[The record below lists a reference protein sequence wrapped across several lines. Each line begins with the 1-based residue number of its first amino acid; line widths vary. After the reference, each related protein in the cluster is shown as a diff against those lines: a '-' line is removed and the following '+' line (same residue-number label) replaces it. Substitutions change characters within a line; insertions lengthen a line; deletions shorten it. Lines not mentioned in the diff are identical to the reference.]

1 MVRSRWSINSSDV
14 LSLYALAGGLLA
26 DANVIMFQ
34 RPLSQLLLTLLL
46 ITAVSGCSL
55 VLPEVMH
62 QPLVHNPF
70 PQFSKIA
77 VLPFFN
83 QSNEP
88 TVDGRQFALDYFAE
102 LQSIPGFEV
111 VPVGVAERTA
121 KELGIDLADAE
132 SRRYLANQLGVDV
145 IVIGTVTDY
154 SPYYPPRC
162 GIRVDWYAAN
172 AGFHEIPAGYG
183 LPWGTPQEEYIPE
196 SLVFEA
202 EMALARKQLDTQS
215 PNYEPPRPAMQAM
228 PNAMPRPSEPRPF
241 PMQENQNTSESGAD
255 EFMHEELP
263 APDATTANK
272 PVVFDAPLDE
282 TKVISPDSVTT
293 GPIGTVEKKSG
304 MISLPPSWPDAR
316 GFTPPGPMPRR
327 PELKSFDGPVISHT
341 RIFNASDT
349 EFTAALASYVGF
361 KDDARVGG
369 WESYLDRSDDFI
381 RFCCHLHLTEMLSA
395 RGGGGESRVVRR
407 WSPSR

>member
-1 MVRSRWSINSSDV
+1 M
-14 LSLYALAGGLLA
+14 
-26 DANVIMFQ
+26 
-34 RPLSQLLLTLLL
+34 
-46 ITAVSGCSL
+46 

-70 PQFSKIA
+70 PQFSKVA

-102 LQSIPGFEV
+102 LQSVPGFEV

-121 KELGIDLADAE
+121 KELGIDLANAE

-145 IVIGTVTDY
+145 IVIGTVTDF

-162 GIRVDWYAAN
+162 GMRVDWYAAN

-196 SLVFEA
+196 NLVFEA
-202 EMALARKQLDTQS
+202 EMALARKQLETQS
-215 PNYEPPRPAMQAM
+215 PDYEPPRPAMQAM
-228 PNAMPRPSEPRPF
+228 PDAKPMPSEPRPF
-241 PMQENQNTSESGAD
+241 PMRKNEGKAEAGAK
-255 EFMHEELP
+255 EFMQEELP
-263 APDATTANK
+263 APEATTVNK
-272 PVVFDAPLDE
+272 PVTFEAPIDE

-293 GPIGTVEKKSG
+293 GPIGTDEKNSG
-304 MISLPPSWPDAR
+304 MISLPTNWPDAR
-316 GFTPPGPMPRR
+316 GFTPPGPTPMR
-327 PELKSFDGPVISHT
+327 PALKRFDGPVISHT

-361 KDDARVGG
+361 KDDARTGG

>member
-1 MVRSRWSINSSDV
+1 MRNT
-14 LSLYALAGGLLA
+14 
-26 DANVIMFQ
+26 MFQ
-34 RPLSQLLLTLLL
+34 RPLSLLALLLG
-46 ITAVSGCSL
+46 IVSMCGCSHI
-55 VLPEVMH
+55 LPEVMH
-62 QPLVHNPF
+62 QPMVHNPF
-70 PQFSKIA
+70 PQFSKVAI
-77 VLPFFN
+77 LPFFN

-121 KELGIDLADAE
+121 KELGVDLSNAE

-145 IVIGTVTDY
+145 IVVGTVTDF

-162 GIRVDWYAAN
+162 GLRVDWYAAN

-183 LPWGTPQEEYIPE
+183 LPWGTPQEEFIPE

-202 EMALARKQLDTQS
+202 EMALAREQLETQS

-228 PNAMPRPSEPRPF
+228 PNAKPMPSEPRPF
-241 PMQENQNTSESGAD
+241 PMKKKDGAEAGAD
-255 EFMHEELP
+255 EFVIEDLP
-263 APDATTANK
+263 APPKNKVNK
-272 PVVFDAPLDE
+272 PVIFEAPFDE
-282 TKVISPDSVTT
+282 TVSVSPDSVTT
-293 GPIGTVEKKSG
+293 GPIVTDEKNSG
-304 MISLPPSWPDAR
+304 MISIPASWPDAR
-316 GFTPPGPMPRR
+316 GFSPPGPMPTR
-327 PELKSFDGPVISHT
+327 PELKRYDGPVISHT

-361 KDDARVGG
+361 KDDARTGG